1 VWGVTA
7 ETLAA
12 EQDGVKQG
20 IVYLKEEATVLTLK
34 LQQRGFRLLALDPL
48 TLPT

>member
-1 VWGVTA
+1 MCGMTE

-20 IVYLKEEATVLTLK
+20 VVYLREEATVLTLK
-34 LQQRGFRLLALDPL
+34 LQQRGFRLVSYQFACW
-48 TLPT
+48 